1 MSDSDLFNGGNEI
14 GRDVPTHYHALEGNV
29 LSRLWVRFHR
39 LDVPDNFGVLTR
51 ASSLLLMRIGE
62 IRALSDSLTECY
74 SRFSSDAIGVILSAH
89 AFNIDLQVKFSHAGN
104 NGLDKGRSL
113 AGH

>member
-1 MSDSDLFNGGNEI
+1 MSDSDLFDRRNEI

-29 LSRLWVRFHR
+29 LSGLWVRFHR

-51 ASSLLLMRIGE
+51 ASSLLLMRVGE
-62 IRALSDSLTECY
+62 IGALSDSLTECY
-74 SRFSSDAIGVILSAH
+74 ARLASYAISVILSAH

-104 NGLDKGRSL
+104 NGLDKRRSL